1 MSQET
6 LTGLALISIENE
18 VAGSLHYDELKFAS
32 LRKRRRDL
40 GVVRFFFNIRLKP
53 LHVKLA

>member
-40 GVVRFFFNIRLKP
+40 GVVRFFF
-53 LHVKLA
+53 